1 MMNTPDGNTE
11 GKNSPLESEM
21 ELEEQRISFSAS
33 LISCLEDKKKSFNKK
48 NKSSI
53 KIQQLKE
60 VYLRG
65 ASSVKG
71 DLNLNGLARVN
82 MFLRMKE
89 QNKTRTAPP
98 NEPSTEPLTGASK
111 EVMELVLED
120 KASRENDNVIDISD
134 AWAPEKEDVHE
145 AKRDVDKYNLN
156 LNFKNINELYLEPYK
171 PIQFIWE

>member
-1 MMNTPDGNTE
+1 MNTSEGNTE
-11 GKNSPLESEM
+11 GKNSSLKNEK
-21 ELEEQRISFSAS
+21 ELDQQRISFSAS
-33 LISCLEDKKKSFNKK
+33 LISCLEDKKKNFNKK

-65 ASSVKG
+65 ASSAKE

-89 QNKTRTAPP
+89 QNKTKTTPP
-98 NEPSTEPLTGASK
+98 NEPSK
-111 EVMELVLED
+111 EVMGLVLED
-120 KASRENDNVIDISD
+120 KTARKDDNVIDISD
-134 AWAPEKEDVHE
+134 TWAPEKEAVHA
-145 AKRDVDKYNLN
+145 AKHDADKYNLN
-156 LNFKNINELYLEPYK
+156 LDFKNINELYLEPYK

>member
-1 MMNTPDGNTE
+1 MNTSEGNTE
-11 GKNSPLESEM
+11 GKNSSLKNEK
-21 ELEEQRISFSAS
+21 ELDQQRISFSAS
-33 LISCLEDKKKSFNKK
+33 LISCLEDKKKNFNKK

-65 ASSVKG
+65 ASSAKE

-89 QNKTRTAPP
+89 QNKTKTPPP
-98 NEPSTEPLTGASK
+98 NAPSK
-111 EVMELVLED
+111 EVMGLVLED
-120 KASRENDNVIDISD
+120 KPARKDDNVIDISD
-134 AWAPEKEDVHE
+134 TWAPEKEDFHA
-145 AKRDVDKYNLN
+145 AKQDADKYNLN
-156 LNFKNINELYLEPYK
+156 LDFKNINELYLEPYK

>member
-1 MMNTPDGNTE
+1 MNTSEGNTE
-11 GKNSPLESEM
+11 GKNSSLKNEK
-21 ELEEQRISFSAS
+21 ELDQQRISFSAS
-33 LISCLEDKKKSFNKK
+33 LISCLEDKKKNFNKK

-65 ASSVKG
+65 ASSAKE

-89 QNKTRTAPP
+89 QNKTKTTPP
-98 NEPSTEPLTGASK
+98 NEPSK
-111 EVMELVLED
+111 EVMGLVLEEKTARKD
-120 KASRENDNVIDISD
+120 DNVIDISD
-134 AWAPEKEDVHE
+134 TWAPEKEDVHA
-145 AKRDVDKYNLN
+145 AKHDADKYNLN
-156 LNFKNINELYLEPYK
+156 LDFKNINELYLEPYK

>member
-1 MMNTPDGNTE
+1 MMNTPDENTE
-11 GKNSPLESEM
+11 GNNSPLESEKK
-21 ELEEQRISFSAS
+21 LDQQRISFSAN

-65 ASSVKG
+65 VSSAKE

-89 QNKTRTAPP
+89 QNKARTTPP
-98 NEPSTEPLTGASK
+98 NEPSK
-111 EVMELVLED
+111 EVVGLVLED
-120 KASRENDNVIDISD
+120 KASRKDDNVIDISD
-134 AWAPEKEDVHE
+134 TWAPEKEDVHE
-145 AKRDVDKYNLN
+145 AKHDADKYNLN
-156 LNFKNINELYLEPYK
+156 LDFKNINELYLEPYK
-171 PIQFIWE
+171 PVQFTWE

>member
-11 GKNSPLESEM
+11 GNNSPLESEM

-33 LISCLEDKKKSFNKK
+33 LVSCLEDKKKSFNKK
-48 NKSSI
+48 NKSNI
-53 KIQQLKE
+53 KIEQLKE

-65 ASSVKG
+65 ASSAKE

-89 QNKTRTAPP
+89 QKKASTTVPP
-98 NEPSTEPLTGASK
+98 NSSPSQEILG
-111 EVMELVLED
+111 LVLD
-120 KASRENDNVIDISD
+120 DQQPQKINNFIDISD

-145 AKRDVDKYNLN
+145 AKHDADKYNLN
-156 LNFKNINELYLEPYK
+156 LDFKNINELYLEPYK
-171 PIQFIWE
+171 PVQFTWE